1 MDQPGQLA
9 EEPHRDKFDVVSAS
23 VVSGARPV
31 AALWVA
37 AASTTLAL
45 GLPLQGDA
53 PGRVLSVRVFLV
65 AAIVLTTIAAAG
77 QLEPRA
83 VRGLISLAIGS
94 LVATLVLVLSGVA
107 PAGLIALAIA
117 LAALVWVRKQPA
129 TS

>member
-1 MDQPGQLA
+1 
-9 EEPHRDKFDVVSAS
+9 VSTS

-31 AALWVA
+31 AVLWVA

-45 GLPLQGDA
+45 GLPLHGDA

-77 QLEPRA
+77 NLDPRA
-83 VRGLISLAIGS
+83 ERGLISLATGS

-107 PAGLIALAIA
+107 PGGLIALAIA
-117 LAALVWVRKQPA
+117 LAALVWARKQPA